1 MKIYTKTGDKG
12 QTSLFGGQRVSK
24 ADLRIES
31 YGTLDELLSYVGL
44 LRDQEINANYQDFLI
59 EIQDRLFTIGAE
71 LATAP
76 EKGKTK
82 KHPDLYQEDV
92 EVLEKEI
99 DRLNEELPPMKFF
112 VLPGGHQ
119 SVSFAHLARC
129 VCRKTERLIV
139 ALNEVEPLSDLILQ
153 YINRLSD
160 YLFTLS
166 RYMSQQL
173 NATEIPWK
181 PRVSK
186 K

>member
-12 QTSLFGGQRVSK
+12 QTSLFGGKRVSK

-31 YGTLDELLSYVGL
+31 YGTLDELLSYIGL
-44 LRDQEINANYQDFLI
+44 LRDQEVNKEFEEFLI
-59 EIQDRLFTIGAE
+59 EIQDRLFTVGAE

-82 KHPDLYQEDV
+82 KHPDLFESDI

-99 DRLNEELPPMKFF
+99 DRLNEELPPMKYF
-112 VLPGGHQ
+112 VLQGGHQ

-129 VCRKTERLIV
+129 ICRKSERLIV
-139 ALNEVEPLSDLILQ
+139 ALNDVEPVSELILK

-166 RYMSQQL
+166 RYMSIKL
-173 NATEIPWK
+173 NAKEIPWK
-181 PRVSK
+181 PRVQNK
-186 K
+186 

>member
-24 ADLRIES
+24 AHLRIES
-31 YGTLDELLSYVGL
+31 YGTLDELLSYIGL
-44 LRDQEINANYQDFLI
+44 LRDQEINQNCQDFLI

-82 KHPDLYQEDV
+82 KHPDLFIEDITA
-92 EVLEKEI
+92 LENAI
-99 DRLNEELPPMKFF
+99 DKMNEELPPMKHF

-129 VCRKTERLIV
+129 VCRKAERLIV
-139 ALNEVEPLSDLILQ
+139 ALHDIEPVSELILQ

-166 RYMSQQL
+166 RYMSFKL
-173 NATEIPWK
+173 NANEIPWK

-186 K
+186 P